1 MKKTVLKQRL
11 LIRIMKITLFQFV
24 LALVFSSVT
33 FANNIRGQ
41 KKLDT
46 KVTITVTDLNLDTAL
61 SKLEK
66 LAHVKFS
73 YNSRMSQ
80 LNQKVSVYANNE
92 ALSSVLTRILKPL
105 KMNYTE
111 VSNQIILQ
119 KDGIA
124 TTGMNGDFFSTL
136 NQNTIA
142 EIIKGRVVDEK
153 GESLPGVTILVKGT
167 TKGTTTDIDGTYS
180 ISAEI
185 GDVLQFSYVGL
196 ETKSVTVTGTTLNVT
211 LTGSGETL
219 QDVVVI
225 GSRNPTRTVTESA
238 VPIDVISMK
247 EIASQGAQVNLNQI
261 LNMVAP
267 SFTSNTQTV
276 ADGTDHI
283 DPAQLRG
290 LGPDQVLVLING
302 KRRHTSSLV
311 NINGSPGRGSVGT
324 DLNAIPAFA
333 IEKIEVLRDGA
344 SAQYGSDAIAG
355 VININVKKNTNKLDV
370 NIFGGGNL
378 SKGANDHDG
387 GFDGGNYQLD
397 LNYGTS
403 LGKEKSFI
411 NATASFQLRDAT
423 SRAKEVTGT
432 LFNAY
437 NAIEQRAAE
446 AGTNIN
452 ALFGNITNTPNTA
465 QILSNIKTFAP
476 QVTYFTAAQQTAI
489 SGAADIPQMQA
500 ALNFDATSGE
510 LAYRNLERKNFNM
523 RVGQSSLQSA
533 QFFLNA
539 AYPIN
544 DKLEAYAF
552 GGTSFREGEAAGF
565 YRRPNQARSY
575 TGLYPNGFLP
585 EIHSTINDVSVAA
598 GFRGLIFENWNFDL
612 SNTFGRNAFDYG
624 VENTVNASLREN
636 SPTEFDAGGL
646 AFAQNTTNFDM
657 NRKFD
662 VLEGLNVAFGAEYRH
677 ENFSI
682 NAGQPESYNLYDIN
696 GGVVTA
702 TTPANIKVT
711 DFYNGVFG
719 GYTGA
724 IYGTE
729 NTAYNGSRPNGSQV
743 FPGFRPANAID
754 KDRNSV
760 AIYTDLEL
768 DITDKWL
775 VNGAVRFENYSD
787 FGNTTNFK
795 IASRYKITD
804 NINLRGAVS
813 TGFRAPSLHQ
823 IYFNSTATQF
833 VGGVPFEVGTFSNDS
848 QAAEL
853 LGIPKLKQEE
863 SKSASIGFTA
873 KIPTANLTLTAD
885 AYIVQIDDR
894 VVLTDQFSRPG
905 GTPAAGTP
913 NAILN
918 ELFDEAGATAATFFA
933 NAINTESKGIDV
945 VISHK
950 TSFGNNVSLK
960 TDLSGTFSNTYRV
973 GEIKASPVLEAAG
986 QINRYY
992 SEASRVYLQE
1002 AIPRVKA
1009 NLTNSVTYKKF
1020 DFFLRNVYFGKV
1032 TDPNTADVNGDGR
1045 VEGIIVNGQA
1055 VEVEHPIWGAKIITD
1070 LSVGFKITEAAKI
1083 VIGAN
1088 NIFDIYPDANLG
1100 TQTAIRPRLVS
1111 GAIDYTAAPATI
1123 DLSNANQFVY
1133 SRNVSQFGQNGR
1145 FVFARLSFS
1154 F

>member
-1 MKKTVLKQRL
+1 MT
-11 LIRIMKITLFQFV
+11 QF
-24 LALVFSSVT
+24 
-33 FANNIRGQ
+33 
-41 KKLDT
+41 
-46 KVTITVTDLNLDTAL
+46 
-61 SKLEK
+61 
-66 LAHVKFS
+66 
-73 YNSRMSQ
+73 
-80 LNQKVSVYANNE
+80 NQKVSVYANNE

-111 VSNQIILQ
+111 VSNQIVLQ
-119 KDGIA
+119 KEEIQKVGI
-124 TTGMNGDFFSTL
+124 NGDLLSIL
-136 NQNTIA
+136 NENIA
-142 EIIKGRVVDEK
+142 AETIKGRVVDDS
-153 GESLPGVTILVKGT
+153 GQPLPGVTIIIKGT
-167 TKGTTTDIDGTYS
+167 SKGTTTDADGNYT
-180 ISAEI
+180 ITAQM

-196 ETKSVTVTGTTLNVT
+196 ETKSITVTGNVLNVT
-211 LTGSGETL
+211 LTGTGETL

-247 EIASQGAQVNLNQI
+247 DIASQGPQVNLNQI

-267 SFTSNTQTV
+267 SFTSNTTTV

-290 LGPDQVLVLING
+290 LGPDQVLVLVNG

-370 NIFGGGNL
+370 ALFGGGNL

-387 GFDGGNYQLD
+387 GIDGGNYQLD
-397 LNYGTS
+397 LNYGTG

-411 NATASFQLRDAT
+411 NGTASFQLRDAT
-423 SRAKEVTGT
+423 SRAKDVTGT
-432 LFNAY
+432 LFNGY
-437 NAIEQRAAE
+437 NAVEQRAAE

-452 ALFGNITNTPNTA
+452 ALFGNITNTPNTT
-465 QILSNIKTFAP
+465 QILTTIKQYAP
-476 QVTYFTAAQQTAI
+476 QVGYFTTAQQTAI
-489 SGAADIPQMQA
+489 TGAATISQMQT
-500 ALNFDATSGE
+500 ALNFDATQGE
-510 LAYRNLERKNFNM
+510 LDYRGLERKDFNM
-523 RVGQSSLQSA
+523 RVGQSSLKSA
-533 QFFLNA
+533 QFFLNG

-552 GGTSFREGEAAGF
+552 GGTSYRTGEAAGF
-565 YRRPNQARSY
+565 YRKPNQSRSY

-585 EIHSTINDVSVAA
+585 EIHSTINDISIAA
-598 GFRGLIFENWNFDL
+598 GLRGMLFENWNFDL
-612 SNTFGRNAFDYG
+612 SNTFGKNTFDYNI
-624 VENTVNASLREN
+624 ENTVNASMREN
-636 SPTEFDAGGL
+636 SPSEFDAGGL
-646 AFAQNTTNFDM
+646 AFAQNTTNFDI

-662 VLEGLNVAFGAEYRH
+662 ALKGLNVAFGAEYRH
-677 ENFSI
+677 ENFTI
-682 NAGQPESYNLYDIN
+682 NAGVPDSYNLYDIN
-696 GGVVTA
+696 GGVVTG

-711 DFYNGVFG
+711 DFYGANRPG
-719 GYTGA
+719 GA
-724 IYGTE
+724 
-729 NTAYNGSRPNGSQV
+729 QV

-754 KDRNSV
+754 KGRNSV
-760 AIYTDLEL
+760 AVYTDLEL
-768 DITDKWL
+768 DVTDKWL

-795 IASRYKITD
+795 IASRYKLTD

-848 QAAEL
+848 PVAKA
-853 LGIPKLKQEE
+853 LGIPTLKQEE

-873 KIPTANLTLTAD
+873 KIPAANLTLTAD
-885 AYIVQIDDR
+885 AYIVKINDR
-894 VVLTDQFSRPG
+894 VVLTDQFTS
-905 GTPAAGTP
+905 
-913 NAILN
+913 NAVTKPY
-918 ELFDEAGATAATFFA
+918 FDAAGATAATFFA
-933 NAINTESKGIDV
+933 NAIDTESKGIDV

-950 TSFGNNVSLK
+950 TSLGEALSLK
-960 TDLSGTFSNTYRV
+960 TDLSGTISNTQRV
-973 GEIKASPVLEAAG
+973 GSIHASPILEAAG

-992 SEASRVYLQE
+992 SESSRIYLQE
-1002 AIPRVKA
+1002 AVPRVKA
-1009 NLTNSVTYKKF
+1009 NLTNSLSYKKF

-1032 TDPNTADVNGDGR
+1032 TDPNIADANFDGTINAIVVNNQT
-1045 VEGIIVNGQA
+1045 VEN
-1055 VEVEHPIWGAKIITD
+1055 EHPIWAAKIITD
-1070 LSVGFKITEAAKI
+1070 LSVGFKITNTTK
-1083 VIGAN
+1083 VVVGAN
-1088 NIFDIYPDANLG
+1088 NIFDIYPTFNLGPQTIAKRASGIDAN
-1100 TQTAIRPRLVS
+1100 
-1111 GAIDYTAAPATI
+1111 GAVIYSNTTSSNNTI

-1133 SRNVSQFGQNGR
+1133 SRNTSQFGQNGR

>member
-33 FANNIRGQ
+33 IANNIRGQ

-61 SKLEK
+61 TKLEK

-105 KMNYTE
+105 KINYTE

-119 KDGIA
+119 KEGIA
-124 TTGMNGDFFSTL
+124 KTGINGEFFSTL
-136 NQNTIA
+136 NQNALA

-167 TKGTTTDIDGTYS
+167 TKGTTTDIDGSYT

-247 EIASQGAQVNLNQI
+247 DIASQGPQVNLNQI

-267 SFTSNTQTV
+267 SFTSNTTTV

-290 LGPDQVLVLING
+290 LGPDQVLVLVNG

-370 NIFGGGNL
+370 ALFAGSNF
-378 SKGANDHDG
+378 SKNANDHTGGNDG
-387 GFDGGNYQLD
+387 NNYQLD
-397 LNYGTS
+397 LNYGTG

-437 NAIEQRAAE
+437 NAVEQRAAE

-452 ALFGNITNTPNTA
+452 SLYGNINNTPNTA
-465 QILSNIKTFAP
+465 QILTTIKQYAP
-476 QVTYFTAAQQTAI
+476 GVSYFSGAQQTAI
-489 SGAADIPQMQA
+489 LGATTISQMQT
-500 ALNFDATSGE
+500 ALNFDATAGE
-510 LAYRNLERKNFNM
+510 LAYRGLERNNFNM

-552 GGTSFREGEAAGF
+552 GGTSYRTGEAAGF

-598 GFRGLIFENWNFDL
+598 GLRGMLFENWNFDL

-662 VLEGLNVAFGAEYRH
+662 VLKGLNVAFGAEYRH
-677 ENFSI
+677 ENFAI
-682 NAGQPESYNLYDIN
+682 TAGQPESYNLYDIN
-696 GGVVTA
+696 GGIVTA
-702 TTPANIKVT
+702 STPANIKVT
-711 DFYNGVFG
+711 DFFG
-719 GYTGA
+719 SA
-724 IYGTE
+724 
-729 NTAYNGSRPNGSQV
+729 RPNGSQV

-760 AIYTDLEL
+760 AVYTDLEL
-768 DITDKWL
+768 DVTDKWL

-795 IASRYKITD
+795 LATRYKLTD
-804 NINLRGAVS
+804 NINLRGAIS

-848 QAAEL
+848 QAAQL

-863 SKSASIGFTA
+863 SQSASVGFTA
-873 KIPTANLTLTAD
+873 KIPEANLTLTAD
-885 AYIVQIDDR
+885 AYIVKIDDR

-918 ELFDEAGATAATFFA
+918 GLFDTAGATAATFFA
-933 NAINTESKGIDV
+933 NAIDTESKGIDI

-1045 VEGIIVNGQA
+1045 VEGVIVNGQA
-1055 VEVEHPIWGAKIITD
+1055 VEIEHPIWGAKIITD
-1070 LSVGFKITEAAKI
+1070 LSVGFKITSAAKI

-1123 DLSNANQFVY
+1123 DLSNANQFTY
-1133 SRNVSQFGQNGR
+1133 SRNTSQFGQNGR

>member
-1 MKKTVLKQRL
+1 MKKLFFILT
-11 LIRIMKITLFQFV
+11 LIFSAAINAQEIKISGV
-24 LALVFSSVT
+24 
-33 FANNIRGQ
+33 
-41 KKLDT
+41 
-46 KVTITVTDLNLDTAL
+46 VTD
-61 SKLEK
+61 E
-66 LAHVKFS
+66 
-73 YNSRMSQ
+73 
-80 LNQKVSVYANNE
+80 
-92 ALSSVLTRILKPL
+92 
-105 KMNYTE
+105 
-111 VSNQIILQ
+111 SN
-119 KDGIA
+119 A
-124 TTGMNGDFFSTL
+124 T
-136 NQNTIA
+136 
-142 EIIKGRVVDEK
+142 
-153 GESLPGVTILVKGT
+153 LPGTTIIVKGT
-167 TKGTTTDIDGTYS
+167 KKSTTTDIDGNYT
-180 ISAEI
+180 INAEI
-185 GDVLQFSYVGL
+185 GSILQFSYVGL
-196 ETKSVTVTGTTLNVT
+196 ETKSVTVTGTLLNVT
-211 LTGSGETL
+211 LIGSGETL

-267 SFTSNTQTV
+267 SFTSNTTTV

-370 NIFGGGNL
+370 AVFTGSNF
-378 SKGANDHDG
+378 SKNANDHTGGNDG
-387 GFDGGNYQLD
+387 NNYQLD

-423 SRAKEVTGT
+423 SRAKDVTGN

-437 NAIEQRAAE
+437 NAVEQRATE

-476 QVTYFTAAQQTAI
+476 QVGYFTSAQQSAI
-489 SGAADIPQMQA
+489 NGAATVSQMQA
-500 ALNFDATSGE
+500 ALNFDATAGE
-510 LAYRNLERKNFNM
+510 LAYRNLERRNFNM
-523 RVGQSSLQSA
+523 MVGQSSLQSA

-552 GGTSFREGEAAGF
+552 GGTSYRTGEAAGF
-565 YRRPNQARSY
+565 YRRPNQSRSY

-598 GFRGLIFENWNFDL
+598 GLRGMLFENWNFDL
-612 SNTFGRNAFDYG
+612 SNTFGKNAFDYG

-662 VLEGLNVAFGAEYRH
+662 VLAGLNVAFGAEYRH

-702 TTPANIKVT
+702 TTASNVRVT
-711 DFYNGVFG
+711 DFFG
-719 GYTGA
+719 A
-724 IYGTE
+724 
-729 NTAYNGSRPNGSQV
+729 ARPNGSQV

-768 DITDKWL
+768 DVTDKWL

-905 GTPAAGTP
+905 GAPAAGSP
-913 NAILN
+913 NAVLN
-918 ELFDEAGATAATFFA
+918 GLFDTAGATAATFFA

-960 TDLSGTFSNTYRV
+960 TDLSGTFSKTYRV
-973 GEIKASPVLEAAG
+973 GKINASPVLEAAG

-1009 NLTNSVTYKKF
+1009 NLTNSITYKKF

-1032 TDPNTADVNGDGR
+1032 TDPNTADANGDGR
-1045 VEGIIVNGQA
+1045 VQGVIVNGQA
-1055 VEVEHPIWGAKIITD
+1055 VEIEHPVWGAKIITD

-1088 NIFDIYPDANLG
+1088 NIFDIYPNANLG

>member
-1 MKKTVLKQRL
+1 MKKLFFILT
-11 LIRIMKITLFQFV
+11 LIFSAGITAQE
-24 LALVFSSVT
+24 
-33 FANNIRGQ
+33 IRVSG
-41 KKLDT
+41 
-46 KVTITVTDLNLDTAL
+46 VVTDD
-61 SKLEK
+61 SKATLPGTTIM
-66 LAHVKFS
+66 VK
-73 YNSRMSQ
+73 
-80 LNQKVSVYANNE
+80 
-92 ALSSVLTRILKPL
+92 
-105 KMNYTE
+105 
-111 VSNQIILQ
+111 
-119 KDGIA
+119 GIA
-124 TTGMNGDFFSTL
+124 
-136 NQNTIA
+136 
-142 EIIKGRVVDEK
+142 
-153 GESLPGVTILVKGT
+153 KGT
-167 TKGTTTDIDGTYS
+167 TSDIDGKYT
-180 ISAEI
+180 ITANI
-185 GDVLQFSYVGL
+185 GDILQFSYVGL
-196 ETKSVTVTGTTLNVT
+196 ETKSVKITGSTLNVT

-219 QDVVVI
+219 QDVVII

-290 LGPDQVLVLING
+290 LGPDQVLVLVNG

-324 DLNAIPAFA
+324 DLNALPAFA

-378 SKGANDHDG
+378 SKGANDHSG
-387 GFDGGNYQLD
+387 GYDGGNYQLD

-423 SRAKEVTGT
+423 SRAKDATGT
-432 LFNAY
+432 LFNAF
-437 NAIEQRAAE
+437 NAVEQRAAE

-452 ALFGNITNTPNTA
+452 ALFGNINNPYAINDPLEANTA
-465 QILSNIKTFAP
+465 NQILSTIKMYAP
-476 QVTYFTAAQQTAI
+476 QVGYFTPAQQNDIANATSLYNTVVAGVTVPGMQSI
-489 SGAADIPQMQA
+489 LSGIG
-500 ALNFDATSGE
+500 DATAGE
-510 LAYRNLERKNFNM
+510 LAYRGLERKDFNM
-523 RVGQSSLQSA
+523 RVGQSSLKSA

-552 GGTSFREGEAAGF
+552 GGTSYRNGEAAGF
-565 YRRPNQARSY
+565 YRRPNQSRSY

-598 GFRGLIFENWNFDL
+598 GLRGIIFENWNFDL

-682 NAGQPESYNLYDIN
+682 NEGQPESYNLYDIN
-696 GGVVTA
+696 GGIVSA

-711 DFYNGVFG
+711 DFFG
-719 GYTGA
+719 A
-724 IYGTE
+724 
-729 NTAYNGSRPNGSQV
+729 ARPNGSQV

-768 DITDKWL
+768 DVTDKWL

-804 NINLRGAVS
+804 NINLRGAIS

-833 VGGVPFEVGTFSNDS
+833 VGGVPFEVGTFNNDS
-848 QAAEL
+848 QAADL

-873 KIPTANLTLTAD
+873 KIPSANLTLTAD

-918 ELFDEAGATAATFFA
+918 RLFDEAGATAATFFA

-960 TDLSGTFSNTYRV
+960 TDLSGTFSNTRRV
-973 GEIKASPVLEAAG
+973 GEINASSVLEAAG

-1009 NLTNSVTYKKF
+1009 NLTNFITYKKF

-1055 VEVEHPIWGAKIITD
+1055 VEIEHPIWGAKIITD
-1070 LSVGFKITEAAKI
+1070 LSVGFKITEVAKI

-1088 NIFDIYPDANLG
+1088 NIFDIYPALNLG
-1100 TQTAIRPRLVS
+1100 SQTAIRPRLVS
-1111 GAIDYTAAPATI
+1111 GAIDYTAAPSTI

-1145 FVFARLSFS
+1145 FVFARLSLS

>member
-33 FANNIRGQ
+33 IANNIRGQ

-61 SKLEK
+61 TKLEK

-105 KMNYTE
+105 KINYTE

-119 KDGIA
+119 KEGIA
-124 TTGMNGDFFSTL
+124 KTGINGEVFSTL
-136 NQNTIA
+136 NQNAMA

-167 TKGTTTDIDGTYS
+167 TKGTTTDIDGNYT

-225 GSRNPTRTVTESA
+225 GSRNPARTVTESA

-355 VININVKKNTNKLDV
+355 VININVKKNTNKLEV
-370 NIFGGGNL
+370 NLFGGGNL

-411 NATASFQLRDAT
+411 NATGSFQLRDAT
-423 SRAKEVTGT
+423 SRAKDVTGT
-432 LFNAY
+432 LFNGY
-437 NAIEQRAAE
+437 NAVEQRAAE

-465 QILSNIKTFAP
+465 QILTTIKQYAP
-476 QVTYFTAAQQTAI
+476 GVSYFTGAQQTAI
-489 SGAADIPQMQA
+489 LGATSISQMQT
-500 ALNFDATSGE
+500 ALNFDATVGE
-510 LAYRNLERKNFNM
+510 LAYRGLERKDFNM

-552 GGTSFREGEAAGF
+552 GGTSYRNGEAAGF

-575 TGLYPNGFLP
+575 TGLYLNGFLP

-598 GFRGLIFENWNFDL
+598 GLRGMLFENWNFDL
-612 SNTFGRNAFDYG
+612 SNTFGKNAFDYNI
-624 VENTVNASLREN
+624 ENTVNASLREN
-636 SPTEFDAGGL
+636 SATEFDAGGL

-662 VLEGLNVAFGAEYRH
+662 VLKGLNVAFGAEYRH
-677 ENFSI
+677 ENFQI
-682 NAGQPESYNLYDIN
+682 NAGEPDSYNQYDIN
-696 GGVVTA
+696 GGVVTG
-702 TTPANIKVT
+702 TTAANIRVT
-711 DFYNGVFG
+711 DFFG
-719 GYTGA
+719 AARPGGA
-724 IYGTE
+724 
-729 NTAYNGSRPNGSQV
+729 QV

-760 AIYTDLEL
+760 ALYTDLEL
-768 DITDKWL
+768 DVTDKWL
-775 VNGAVRFENYSD
+775 LNGAVRFENYSD

-795 IASRYKITD
+795 LATRYKLTD

-848 QAAEL
+848 QAAQL

-863 SKSASIGFTA
+863 SQSASVGFTA
-873 KIPTANLTLTAD
+873 KIPDANLTLTAD
-885 AYIVQIDDR
+885 AYIVKIDDR

-905 GTPAAGTP
+905 GTPAAGSP
-913 NAILN
+913 NAVLN
-918 ELFDEAGATAATFFA
+918 GLFDTAGATAATFFA
-933 NAINTESKGIDV
+933 NAIDTESKGIDV

-960 TDLSGTFSNTYRV
+960 TDLSGTFSKTYRV
-973 GEIKASPVLEAAG
+973 GEIHASPVLEAAG

-1045 VEGIIVNGQA
+1045 VEGVIVNGQA
-1055 VEVEHPIWGAKIITD
+1055 VEIEHPIWGAKIITD
-1070 LSVGFKITEAAKI
+1070 LSVGFKITSAAKI

-1088 NIFDIYPDANLG
+1088 NIFDIYPDMNLG

-1145 FVFARLSFS
+1145 FVFARLNFS

>member
-1 MKKTVLKQRL
+1 MKKPVLKQRL
-11 LIRIMKITLFQFV
+11 LFQIMKITLFQFV

-33 FANNIRGQ
+33 VANTIRGQ
-41 KKLDT
+41 RKLDT
-46 KVTITVTDLNLDTAL
+46 KVTITLTDLNLDTAL
-61 SKLEK
+61 TKLEK
-66 LAHVKFS
+66 LANVKFS
-73 YNSRMSQ
+73 YNSRMTQ
-80 LNQKVSVYANNE
+80 FNQKVSVSANNE

-105 KMNYTE
+105 KINYTE
-111 VSNQIILQ
+111 VSNQIVLQ
-119 KDGIA
+119 KEGIQKV
-124 TTGMNGDFFSTL
+124 GMNGDLMSTL
-136 NQNTIA
+136 NENIAA
-142 EIIKGRVVDEK
+142 EIIKGRVVDDS
-153 GESLPGVTILVKGT
+153 GQPLPGVTILVKGT
-167 TKGTTTDIDGTYS
+167 TKGTTTDADGNYS
-180 ISAEI
+180 ITAQM

-196 ETKSVTVTGTTLNVT
+196 ETKSVTVTGNIVNVT

-247 EIASQGAQVNLNQI
+247 EIASQGPQVNLNQI

-267 SFTSNTQTV
+267 SFTSNTTTV

-290 LGPDQVLVLING
+290 LGPDQVLVLVNG

-370 NIFGGGNL
+370 ALFAGGNL

-387 GFDGGNYQLD
+387 GIDGGNYQLD
-397 LNYGTS
+397 LNYGTG

-423 SRAKEVTGT
+423 SRAKDVTGT

-437 NAIEQRAAE
+437 NAVEQRAAE

-465 QILSNIKTFAP
+465 QILTTIKQYAP
-476 QVTYFTAAQQTAI
+476 QVGYFTAAQQTAI
-489 SGAADIPQMQA
+489 TGAATISQMQT
-500 ALNFDATSGE
+500 ALNFDATAGE
-510 LAYRNLERKNFNM
+510 LAYRSLERKDFNM
-523 RVGQSSLQSA
+523 RVGQSSLKSA

-552 GGTSFREGEAAGF
+552 GGTSYRTGEAAGF
-565 YRRPNQARSY
+565 YRKPNQSRSY

-585 EIHSTINDVSVAA
+585 EIHSTIGDVSVAA
-598 GFRGLIFENWNFDL
+598 GLRGLIFENWNFDL
-612 SNTFGRNAFDYG
+612 SNTFGKNTFDYNI
-624 VENTVNASLREN
+624 ENTVNASLREK
-636 SPTEFDAGGL
+636 SATEFDAGGL
-646 AFAQNTTNFDM
+646 GFSQNTTNFDI

-662 VLEGLNVAFGAEYRH
+662 VLKGLNVAFGAEYRH
-677 ENFSI
+677 ENFTI
-682 NAGQPESYNLYDIN
+682 NAGEQDSYNLYDIN
-696 GGVVTA
+696 GAVVTG

-711 DFYNGVFG
+711 DFYGATRPG
-719 GYTGA
+719 GA
-724 IYGTE
+724 
-729 NTAYNGSRPNGSQV
+729 QV

-754 KDRNSV
+754 KGRNSYAV
-760 AIYTDLEL
+760 YTDLEL
-768 DITDKWL
+768 DLTDKWL

-795 IASRYKITD
+795 IASRYKLTD

-848 QAAEL
+848 PVAKA
-853 LGIPKLKQEE
+853 LGIPTLKQEE

-873 KIPTANLTLTAD
+873 KIPAANITLTAD
-885 AYIVQIDDR
+885 AYVVKIDDR
-894 VVLTDQFSRPG
+894 VVLTDQFTS
-905 GTPAAGTP
+905 
-913 NAILN
+913 NAVTKPY
-918 ELFDEAGATAATFFA
+918 FDAAGATAATFFA
-933 NAINTESKGIDV
+933 NAIDTESKGIDV

-950 TSFGNNVSLK
+950 TSIGEGLSLK
-960 TDLSGTFSNTYRV
+960 TDLSGTISNTKKV
-973 GEIKASPVLEAAG
+973 GDIHASPILEAAG

-992 SEASRVYLQE
+992 SESSRIYLQE
-1002 AIPRVKA
+1002 AVPRVKA
-1009 NLTNSVTYKKF
+1009 NLTNSLSYKKF

-1032 TDPNTADVNGDGR
+1032 TDPNVADANNDGTINAIVVN
-1045 VEGIIVNGQA
+1045 NQA
-1055 VEVEHPIWGAKIITD
+1055 VENEHPVWAAKIITD
-1070 LSVGFKITEAAKI
+1070 LSVGFKITNATKI
-1083 VIGAN
+1083 VVGAN
-1088 NIFDIYPDANLG
+1088 NIFDIYPTFNLGPQTIAKRASGVDAN
-1100 TQTAIRPRLVS
+1100 
-1111 GAIDYTAAPATI
+1111 GAVIYSTTTSSNNSI

-1133 SRNVSQFGQNGR
+1133 SRNTSQFGQNGR

>member
-1 MKKTVLKQRL
+1 MKKL
-11 LIRIMKITLFQFV
+11 LFILTLIFSVGLTAQEIKISGV
-24 LALVFSSVT
+24 
-33 FANNIRGQ
+33 
-41 KKLDT
+41 
-46 KVTITVTDLNLDTAL
+46 VTDE
-61 SKLEK
+61 SK
-66 LAHVKFS
+66 
-73 YNSRMSQ
+73 
-80 LNQKVSVYANNE
+80 
-92 ALSSVLTRILKPL
+92 
-105 KMNYTE
+105 
-111 VSNQIILQ
+111 
-119 KDGIA
+119 A
-124 TTGMNGDFFSTL
+124 T
-136 NQNTIA
+136 
-142 EIIKGRVVDEK
+142 
-153 GESLPGVTILVKGT
+153 LPGTTIIVKGT
-167 TKGTTTDIDGTYS
+167 TKGTTSDFDGKYTMT
-180 ISAEI
+180 AKI

-196 ETKSVTVTGTTLNVT
+196 ETKSLTVTGAILNVS
-211 LTGSGETL
+211 LKGSGESL

-238 VPIDVISMK
+238 VPIDVIAMK
-247 EIASQGAQVNLNQI
+247 DIASQGPQVNLSQI

-267 SFTSNTQTV
+267 SFTSNSTTV

-290 LGPDQVLVLING
+290 LGPDQVLVLVNG
-302 KRRHTSSLV
+302 KRRHTSALV

-370 NIFGGGNL
+370 NLFSGGNF
-378 SKGANDHDG
+378 SKGANDHSGGVDG
-387 GFDGGNYQLD
+387 GDYQLD
-397 LNYGTS
+397 LNYGTG

-423 SRAKEVTGT
+423 SRAKDVTGT

-437 NAIEQRAAE
+437 NVVEDRAAA

-452 ALFGNITNTPNTA
+452 ALFGNINNISPLATTQLLTA
-465 QILSNIKTFAP
+465 IKTYSP
-476 QVTYFTAAQQTAI
+476 FTGSQQTAI
-489 SGAADIPQMQA
+489 LGATTIPQMQT
-500 ALNFDATSGE
+500 ALNFDATASE
-510 LAYRNLERKNFNM
+510 LAYRGLERKDFNM
-523 RVGQSSLQSA
+523 RVGQSSLKSA

-552 GGTSFREGEAAGF
+552 GGTSYRDGEAAGF
-565 YRRPNQARSY
+565 YRRPNQSRGYS
-575 TGLYPNGFLP
+575 GLYPNGFLP

-598 GFRGLIFENWNFDL
+598 GLRGILFQNWNFDL
-612 SNTFGRNAFDYG
+612 SNTFGRNTLDYSI
-624 VENTVNASLREN
+624 ENTVNSSMREN
-636 SPTEFDAGGL
+636 SPTKFDAGGL

-657 NRKFD
+657 NKKYD
-662 VLEGLNVAFGAEYRH
+662 VLKGLNVAFGAEYRH

-682 NAGQPESYNLYDIN
+682 NQGVPDSYNLYDIN
-696 GGVVTA
+696 GGIVTG

-719 GYTGA
+719 GYPGA
-724 IYGTE
+724 IYGSAAS
-729 NTAYNGSRPNGSQV
+729 AYNGARPGGAQV
-743 FPGFRPANAID
+743 FPGFRPSNAID
-754 KDRNSV
+754 KGRNSY
-760 AIYTDLEL
+760 ALYTDLEL
-768 DITDKWL
+768 DVTDKWL
-775 VNGAVRFENYSD
+775 VNGALRFENYSD

-795 IASRYKITD
+795 IATRYKLTD
-804 NINLRGAVS
+804 NLNLRGAVS

-833 VGGVPFEVGTFSNDS
+833 VGGVPFEVGTFSNNS
-848 QAAEL
+848 QPAQA

-885 AYIVQIDDR
+885 AYVVQIDDR
-894 VVLTDQFSRPG
+894 VVLTDQFARPS
-905 GTPAAGTP
+905 GTFAAGTP
-913 NAILN
+913 QRDLQ
-918 ELFDEAGATAATFFA
+918 LQFDAAGATAATFFA

-950 TSFGNNVSLK
+950 TSFGNNISLK
-960 TDLSGTFSNTYRV
+960 SDLSGTFSETYRV
-973 GEIKASPVLEAAG
+973 GAIKGSPTLIANG
-986 QINRYY
+986 QVNRYY

-1009 NLTNSVTYKKF
+1009 NLTNSLSYKKF

-1032 TDPNTADVNGDGR
+1032 TDPNTADANGDGR
-1045 VEGIIVNGQA
+1045 VEGAIINGQV

-1070 LSVGFKITEAAKI
+1070 LSVGFKLSNAAKI

-1088 NIFDIYPDANLG
+1088 NIFDIYPDENLG
-1100 TQTAIRPRLVS
+1100 PQNVIRPTLVG
-1111 GAIDYTAAPATI
+1111 GAVAYTAAPSTI

-1133 SRNVSQFGQNGR
+1133 SRNTSQFGMNGR
-1145 FVFARLSFS
+1145 FLFARLSFS

>member
-1 MKKTVLKQRL
+1 MKKLFFILTFLFSAGLTAQE
-11 LIRIMKITLFQFV
+11 MKV
-24 LALVFSSVT
+24 AGV
-33 FANNIRGQ
+33 
-41 KKLDT
+41 
-46 KVTITVTDLNLDTAL
+46 VTDESNATLPGTT
-61 SKLEK
+61 
-66 LAHVKFS
+66 V
-73 YNSRMSQ
+73 
-80 LNQKVSVYANNE
+80 
-92 ALSSVLTRILKPL
+92 ILK
-105 KMNYTE
+105 
-111 VSNQIILQ
+111 
-119 KDGIA
+119 
-124 TTGMNGDFFSTL
+124 
-136 NQNTIA
+136 
-142 EIIKGRVVDEK
+142 
-153 GESLPGVTILVKGT
+153 GT
-167 TKGTTTDIDGTYS
+167 SKSTTTDADGKFT
-180 ISAEI
+180 ITAKT

-196 ETKSVTVTGTTLNVT
+196 ETKSVTVTGITLNVT

-219 QDVVVI
+219 QDVVVL

-247 EIASQGAQVNLNQI
+247 DIASQGPQVNLNQI

-267 SFTSNTQTV
+267 SFTSNTTTV

-370 NIFGGGNL
+370 ALFGGGNL
-378 SKGANDHDG
+378 SKGANDHTGGIDG
-387 GFDGGNYQLD
+387 ANYQLD
-397 LNYGTS
+397 LNYGTG

-423 SRAKEVTGT
+423 SRAKDVTGN

-437 NAIEQRAAE
+437 NAVEQRAAE

-452 ALFGNITNTPNTA
+452 ALYGNINNTPNTA
-465 QILSNIKTFAP
+465 QILTTIKQYAP
-476 QVTYFTAAQQTAI
+476 TVGYFTAAQQTAI
-489 SGAADIPQMQA
+489 TGAATISQMQT
-500 ALNFDATSGE
+500 ALNFDATAGE
-510 LAYRNLERKNFNM
+510 LAYRGLERRNFNM
-523 RVGQSSLQSA
+523 RVGQSSLKSA

-539 AYPIN
+539 AYPIT

-552 GGTSFREGEAAGF
+552 GGTSYRDGEAAGF

-585 EIHSTINDVSVAA
+585 EIHSTINDVSIAA
-598 GFRGLIFENWNFDL
+598 GLRGMIFENWNFDL

-624 VENTVNASLREN
+624 VENTVNASLREK

-662 VLEGLNVAFGAEYRH
+662 VLEGFNVAFGAEYRN

-702 TTPANIKVT
+702 TTASNIRVT
-711 DFYNGVFG
+711 DFFG
-719 GYTGA
+719 A
-724 IYGTE
+724 
-729 NTAYNGSRPNGSQV
+729 SRPNGSQV

-760 AIYTDLEL
+760 AVYTDLEL
-768 DITDKWL
+768 DLTDKWL

-795 IASRYKITD
+795 VATRYKLTE

-848 QAAEL
+848 QAAQL

-863 SKSASIGFTA
+863 SQSASIGFTA

-885 AYIVQIDDR
+885 AYIVKIDDR

-905 GTPAAGTP
+905 GAPAAGSP

-918 ELFDEAGATAATFFA
+918 ALFDTAGATAATFFA
-933 NAINTESKGIDV
+933 NAIDTESKGIDI

-973 GEIKASPVLEAAG
+973 GDIHASPVLAAAG

-1009 NLTNSVTYKKF
+1009 NLTNSISYKKF

-1055 VEVEHPIWGAKIITD
+1055 VEIEHPIWGAKIITD
-1070 LSVGFKITEAAKI
+1070 LSVGFKITDAAKI

-1088 NIFDIYPDANLG
+1088 NIFDIYPDMNLG

-1111 GAIDYTAAPATI
+1111 GAINYTAAPATI
-1123 DLSNANQFVY
+1123 DLSNANQFIY
-1133 SRNVSQFGQNGR
+1133 SRNTSQFGQNGR

>member
-1 MKKTVLKQRL
+1 MKKTVFKQRL

-33 FANNIRGQ
+33 IANNIRGQ

-61 SKLEK
+61 TKLEK

-105 KMNYTE
+105 KINYTE

-119 KDGIA
+119 KEGIA
-124 TTGMNGDFFSTL
+124 KTGINGEFFSTL
-136 NQNTIA
+136 NQNALA

-167 TKGTTTDIDGTYS
+167 TKGTTTDIDGSYT

-247 EIASQGAQVNLNQI
+247 DIASQGPQVNLNQI

-267 SFTSNTQTV
+267 SFTSNTTTV

-290 LGPDQVLVLING
+290 LGPDQVLVLVNG

-370 NIFGGGNL
+370 ALFAGSNF
-378 SKGANDHDG
+378 SKNANDHTGGNDG
-387 GFDGGNYQLD
+387 NNYQLD
-397 LNYGTS
+397 LNYGTG

-437 NAIEQRAAE
+437 NAVEQRAAE

-452 ALFGNITNTPNTA
+452 SLYGNINNTPNTA
-465 QILSNIKTFAP
+465 QILTTIKQYAP
-476 QVTYFTAAQQTAI
+476 GVSYFSGAQQTAI
-489 SGAADIPQMQA
+489 LGATTISQMQT
-500 ALNFDATSGE
+500 ALNFDATAGE
-510 LAYRNLERKNFNM
+510 LAYRGLERNNFNM

-552 GGTSFREGEAAGF
+552 GGTSYRTGEAAGF

-598 GFRGLIFENWNFDL
+598 GLRGMLFENWNFDL

-662 VLEGLNVAFGAEYRH
+662 VLKGLNVAFGAEYRH
-677 ENFSI
+677 ENFAI
-682 NAGQPESYNLYDIN
+682 TAGQPESYNLYDIN
-696 GGVVTA
+696 GGIVTA
-702 TTPANIKVT
+702 STPANIKVT
-711 DFYNGVFG
+711 DFFG
-719 GYTGA
+719 SA
-724 IYGTE
+724 
-729 NTAYNGSRPNGSQV
+729 RPNGSQV

-760 AIYTDLEL
+760 AVYTDLEL
-768 DITDKWL
+768 DVTDKWL

-795 IASRYKITD
+795 LATRYKLTD
-804 NINLRGAVS
+804 NINLRGAIS

-863 SKSASIGFTA
+863 SQSASVGFTA
-873 KIPTANLTLTAD
+873 KIPEANLTLTAD
-885 AYIVQIDDR
+885 AYIVKIDDR

-918 ELFDEAGATAATFFA
+918 GLFDTAGATAATFFA
-933 NAINTESKGIDV
+933 NAIDTESKGIDI

-1045 VEGIIVNGQA
+1045 VEGVIVNGQA
-1055 VEVEHPIWGAKIITD
+1055 VEIEHPIWGAKIITD
-1070 LSVGFKITEAAKI
+1070 LSVGFKITSAAKI

-1123 DLSNANQFVY
+1123 DLSNANQFTY
-1133 SRNVSQFGQNGR
+1133 SRNTSQFGQNGR

>member
-1 MKKTVLKQRL
+1 
-11 LIRIMKITLFQFV
+11 MKITLFQFV

-33 FANNIRGQ
+33 IANNIRGQ
-41 KKLDT
+41 RKLDT
-46 KVTITVTDLNLDTAL
+46 KVTITLTDLNLDTAL
-61 SKLEK
+61 TKLEK
-66 LAHVKFS
+66 LANVKFS
-73 YNSRMSQ
+73 YNSRMTQ
-80 LNQKVSVYANNE
+80 FNQKVSVYANNE

-111 VSNQIILQ
+111 VSNQIVLQ
-119 KDGIA
+119 KEEIQKVGI
-124 TTGMNGDFFSTL
+124 NGDLMSTL
-136 NQNTIA
+136 NENIAA
-142 EIIKGRVVDEK
+142 EIIKGRVVDDN
-153 GESLPGVTILVKGT
+153 GQPLPGVTIIIKGT
-167 TKGTTTDIDGTYS
+167 TKGTTTDADGTYS
-180 ISAEI
+180 INAQI

-196 ETKSVTVTGTTLNVT
+196 ETKSITVTGNILNVT
-211 LTGSGETL
+211 LTGTGETL

-247 EIASQGAQVNLNQI
+247 DISSQGPQVNLNQI

-267 SFTSNTQTV
+267 SFTSNTTTV

-290 LGPDQVLVLING
+290 LGPDQVLVLVNG

-370 NIFGGGNL
+370 ALFGGGNL
-378 SKGANDHDG
+378 SKGANDHEG
-387 GFDGGNYQLD
+387 GIDGGNYQLD
-397 LNYGTS
+397 LNYGTG

-411 NATASFQLRDAT
+411 NATASFQFRDAT
-423 SRAKEVTGT
+423 SRAKDVTGT

-437 NAIEQRAAE
+437 NAVEQRAAE

-452 ALFGNITNTPNTA
+452 ALFGNINNTPNTT
-465 QILSNIKTFAP
+465 QILTTIKQYAP
-476 QVTYFTAAQQTAI
+476 QVGYFTTAQQTAI
-489 SGAADIPQMQA
+489 TGALTISQMQT
-500 ALNFDATSGE
+500 ALNFDATQGE
-510 LAYRNLERKNFNM
+510 LDYRGLERKDFNM
-523 RVGQSSLQSA
+523 RVGQSSLKSA

-539 AYPIN
+539 AYPIT

-552 GGTSFREGEAAGF
+552 GGTSYRTGEAAGF
-565 YRRPNQARSY
+565 YRRPNQSRSY

-585 EIHSTINDVSVAA
+585 EIHSTIGDVSAA
-598 GFRGLIFENWNFDL
+598 VGLRGKILEDWNFDL

-636 SPTEFDAGGL
+636 SPTKFDAGGL

-662 VLEGLNVAFGAEYRH
+662 VLKGLNVAFGAEYRH

-682 NAGQPESYNLYDIN
+682 TAGQPESYNLYDIN

-711 DFYNGVFG
+711 DFFG
-719 GYTGA
+719 A
-724 IYGTE
+724 
-729 NTAYNGSRPNGSQV
+729 ARPNGSQV

-754 KDRNSV
+754 KGRNSV
-760 AIYTDLEL
+760 AVYTDLEL
-768 DITDKWL
+768 DLTDKWL

-795 IASRYKITD
+795 VASRYKLTD

-848 QAAEL
+848 PVAKA
-853 LGIPKLKQEE
+853 LGIPTLKQEE

-873 KIPTANLTLTAD
+873 KIPAANITLTAD
-885 AYIVQIDDR
+885 AYVVKIDDR
-894 VVLTDQFSRPG
+894 VVLTDQFTSNTVTKPY
-905 GTPAAGTP
+905 
-913 NAILN
+913 
-918 ELFDEAGATAATFFA
+918 FDAAGATAATFFA
-933 NAINTESKGIDV
+933 NAIDTESKGIDV

-950 TSFGNNVSLK
+950 ISFGEGLSLK
-960 TDLSGTFSNTYRV
+960 TDLSGTISNTKKV
-973 GEIKASPVLEAAG
+973 GSIHASPILEAAG

-1002 AIPRVKA
+1002 SVPRVKA
-1009 NLTNSVTYKKF
+1009 NLTNSLSYKKF

-1032 TDPNTADVNGDGR
+1032 TDPNTVDVNGDGF
-1045 VEGIIVNGQA
+1045 VGAIVVNGRA
-1055 VEVEHPIWGAKIITD
+1055 AENEHPIWAAKIITD

-1088 NIFDIYPDANLG
+1088 NIFDIYPDLNLG
-1100 TQTAIRPRLVS
+1100 PISAKRPTNIANPNLTGLDSNGNV
-1111 GAIDYTAAPATI
+1111 AYDPATTI

-1133 SRNVSQFGQNGR
+1133 SRNTSQFGQNGR

>member
-1 MKKTVLKQRL
+1 MKNLLFILTFIFSVGLTAQKINVKGTV
-11 LIRIMKITLFQFV
+11 
-24 LALVFSSVT
+24 
-33 FANNIRGQ
+33 N
-41 KKLDT
+41 D
-46 KVTITVTDLNLDTAL
+46 D
-61 SKLEK
+61 
-66 LAHVKFS
+66 
-73 YNSRMSQ
+73 
-80 LNQKVSVYANNE
+80 
-92 ALSSVLTRILKPL
+92 
-105 KMNYTE
+105 
-111 VSNQIILQ
+111 SN
-119 KDGIA
+119 GP
-124 TTGMNGDFFSTL
+124 
-136 NQNTIA
+136 
-142 EIIKGRVVDEK
+142 
-153 GESLPGVTILVKGT
+153 LPGVTVIVKGT
-167 TKGTTTDIDGTYS
+167 TKGTTTDIEGNYT

-185 GDVLQFSYVGL
+185 GAVLQFSYVGL

-247 EIASQGAQVNLNQI
+247 EISSQGAQVNLNQI

-267 SFTSNTQTV
+267 SFTSNTTTV

-290 LGPDQVLVLING
+290 LGPDQVLVLLNG

-324 DLNAIPAFA
+324 DLNSIPAFA

-355 VININVKKNTNKLDV
+355 VININVKKNTNKLEV
-370 NIFGGGNL
+370 NLFGGGNL
-378 SKGANDHDG
+378 SKGANDHTG
-387 GFDGGNYQLD
+387 GIDGGNYQLD

-423 SRAKEVTGT
+423 SRAKDATGN

-437 NAIEQRAAE
+437 NAVEQRASQ

-452 ALFGNITNTPNTA
+452 ALFGNINNTPNTT
-465 QILSNIKTFAP
+465 QILTTIKQYAP
-476 QVTYFTAAQQTAI
+476 GVSYFTGAQQTAI
-489 SGAADIPQMQA
+489 LGATTISQMQT
-500 ALNFDATSGE
+500 ALNFDATAGE
-510 LAYRNLERKNFNM
+510 LAYRSLERKNFNM

-552 GGTSFREGEAAGF
+552 GGTSHRTGEAAGF

-598 GFRGLIFENWNFDL
+598 GLRGMLFGNWNFDL

-646 AFAQNTTNFDM
+646 AFSQNTTNFDM

-662 VLEGLNVAFGAEYRH
+662 VLKGLNVAFGAEYRN
-677 ENFSI
+677 ENFTI

-702 TTPANIKVT
+702 TTASNIRVT
-711 DFYNGVFG
+711 DFY
-719 GYTGA
+719 GA
-724 IYGTE
+724 
-729 NTAYNGSRPNGSQV
+729 ARPNGSQV

-754 KDRNSV
+754 KGRNSV
-760 AIYTDLEL
+760 ALYTDLEL
-768 DITDKWL
+768 DVTDKWL
-775 VNGAVRFENYSD
+775 VNGALRFENYSD

-795 IASRYKITD
+795 IASRYKLTD

-848 QAAEL
+848 QAAQL

-873 KIPTANLTLTAD
+873 KIPKANLTLTAD
-885 AYIVQIDDR
+885 AYVVQIDDR

-913 NAILN
+913 QRDLQIQ
-918 ELFDEAGATAATFFA
+918 FDAAGATAATFFA

-950 TSFGNNVSLK
+950 TNFGNNVSLK
-960 TDLSGTFSNTYRV
+960 TDLSGTFSKTYRV
-973 GEIKASPVLEAAG
+973 GEINASPILEAAG

-992 SEASRVYLQE
+992 SEMSRVYLQE

-1009 NLTNSVTYKKF
+1009 NLTNSITYKKF

-1045 VEGIIVNGQA
+1045 VEGVIINGQA
-1055 VEVEHPIWGAKIITD
+1055 VEIEHPIWGAKIITD
-1070 LSVGFKITEAAKI
+1070 LSVGFKISGATKI

-1123 DLSNANQFVY
+1123 DLTNANQFTY

-1145 FVFARLSFS
+1145 FVFARLNFS

>member
-1 MKKTVLKQRL
+1 MKKL
-11 LIRIMKITLFQFV
+11 LFILILIFSVALSAQEIKISGV
-24 LALVFSSVT
+24 
-33 FANNIRGQ
+33 
-41 KKLDT
+41 
-46 KVTITVTDLNLDTAL
+46 VTD
-61 SKLEK
+61 E
-66 LAHVKFS
+66 
-73 YNSRMSQ
+73 
-80 LNQKVSVYANNE
+80 
-92 ALSSVLTRILKPL
+92 
-105 KMNYTE
+105 
-111 VSNQIILQ
+111 SN
-119 KDGIA
+119 A
-124 TTGMNGDFFSTL
+124 T
-136 NQNTIA
+136 
-142 EIIKGRVVDEK
+142 
-153 GESLPGVTILVKGT
+153 LPGTTIIVKGT
-167 TKGTTTDIDGTYS
+167 TKGTTSDFDGSYS
-180 ISAEI
+180 ITAKM

-196 ETKSVTVTGTTLNVT
+196 ETKTITVTGTTVNVT
-211 LTGSGETL
+211 LKGSGESL
-219 QDVVVI
+219 EDVVVL
-225 GSRNPTRTVTESA
+225 GSRNPTRTVTESTA
-238 VPIDVISMK
+238 PIDVINMK
-247 EIASQGAQVNLNQI
+247 DIASQGPQVNLSQI

-267 SFTSNTQTV
+267 SFTSNSTTV

-290 LGPDQVLVLING
+290 LGPDQVLVLVNG

-355 VININVKKNTNKLDV
+355 VININVKKNTNKLDI
-370 NIFGGGNL
+370 NLFSGGNF
-378 SKGANDHDG
+378 SKGANDHSG
-387 GFDGGNYQLD
+387 GVDGGNYQLD

-423 SRAKEVTGT
+423 SRAKDVTGT

-437 NAIEQRAAE
+437 NAIEDRAAA

-452 ALFGNITNTPNTA
+452 SLFANITNTPNTA
-465 QILSNIKTFAP
+465 QILSTIKQYSP
-476 QVTYFTAAQQTAI
+476 SVSYFTGAQQTAI
-489 SGAADIPQMQA
+489 LGATTIAEMQT
-500 ALNFDATSGE
+500 ALNFDATDGE
-510 LAYRNLERKNFNM
+510 LAFRNLQRKDFNM
-523 RVGQSSLQSA
+523 RVGQSSLKSA

-544 DKLEAYAF
+544 DNLEIYAF
-552 GGTSFREGEAAGF
+552 GGTSYRDGEAAGF
-565 YRRPNQARSY
+565 YRRPNQSRGYS
-575 TGLYPNGFLP
+575 GLYPNGFLP
-585 EIHSTINDVSVAA
+585 EIHSTINDASVAA
-598 GFRGLIFENWNFDL
+598 GLRGLLFKDWNFDL
-612 SNTFGRNAFDYG
+612 SNTFGRNAFDYSI
-624 VENTVNASLREN
+624 ENTVNSSMRES
-636 SPTEFDAGGL
+636 SPTKFDAGGL

-657 NRKFD
+657 NKKYDF
-662 VLEGLNVAFGAEYRH
+662 LQGLNVAFGAEYRH

-682 NAGQPESYNLYDIN
+682 SQGVPDSYNLYDIN
-696 GGVVTA
+696 GGIVTG

-711 DFYNGVFG
+711 DFYNATRPG
-719 GYTGA
+719 GA
-724 IYGTE
+724 
-729 NTAYNGSRPNGSQV
+729 QV
-743 FPGFRPANAID
+743 FPGFRPANAVD
-754 KDRNSV
+754 KGRNSY
-760 AIYTDLEL
+760 ALYTDLEL
-768 DITDKWL
+768 DVTDKWL
-775 VNGAVRFENYSD
+775 VNGALRFENYSD

-795 IASRYKITD
+795 VATRYKVTD
-804 NINLRGAVS
+804 NINLRGAIS

-848 QAAEL
+848 QPAQL

-873 KIPTANLTLTAD
+873 KIPAANITLTAD

-913 NAILN
+913 NATLN
-918 ELFDEAGATAATFFA
+918 ALFDTAGATAATFFA
-933 NAINTESKGIDV
+933 NAIDTESKGIDV

-960 TDLSGTFSNTYRV
+960 SDLSGTFSQTYRV
-973 GEIKASPVLEAAG
+973 GAIHASPILEAAG
-986 QINRYY
+986 QVNRYY
-992 SEASRVYLQE
+992 SETSRVYLQE

-1009 NLTNSVTYKKF
+1009 NLTNSLTYKKF

-1032 TDPNTADVNGDGR
+1032 TDPNTADANGDGR
-1045 VEGIIVNGQA
+1045 VEGALVNGQ
-1055 VEVEHPIWGAKIITD
+1055 VIEVEHPIWGAKIITD

-1088 NIFDIYPDANLG
+1088 NIFDIYPDENLG
-1100 TQTAIRPRLVS
+1100 PQSVIRPRLVG
-1111 GAIDYTAAPATI
+1111 GAIDYTAAPSTI

-1133 SRNVSQFGQNGR
+1133 SRNTSQFGQNGR
-1145 FVFARLSFS
+1145 FLFARLSLS

>member
-1 MKKTVLKQRL
+1 MKKTALKQRL

-33 FANNIRGQ
+33 IANNIRGQ

-61 SKLEK
+61 TKLEK

-105 KMNYTE
+105 KINYTE

-119 KDGIA
+119 KEEIAKTGI
-124 TTGMNGDFFSTL
+124 NGGLFSTL
-136 NQNTIA
+136 NQNAVA
-142 EIIKGRVVDEK
+142 EIIKGRVVDDK

-167 TKGTTTDIDGTYS
+167 TKGTTTDIDGNYS

-196 ETKSVTVTGTTLNVT
+196 ETKSVTVTGRTLNIT

-437 NAIEQRAAE
+437 NAVEQRAAE

-476 QVTYFTAAQQTAI
+476 QVGYFTAAQQTAI
-489 SGAADIPQMQA
+489 SGAADIPQMQT
-500 ALNFDATSGE
+500 ALNFDATAGE
-510 LAYRNLERKNFNM
+510 LAYRGLERKNFNM
-523 RVGQSSLQSA
+523 RVGQSSLKSA

-598 GFRGLIFENWNFDL
+598 GLRGLIFENWNFDL

-662 VLEGLNVAFGAEYRH
+662 VLKGLNMAFGAEYRH
-677 ENFSI
+677 ENFQI

-696 GGVVTA
+696 GGVVTG

-711 DFYNGVFG
+711 DFFG
-719 GYTGA
+719 A
-724 IYGTE
+724 
-729 NTAYNGSRPNGSQV
+729 ARPNGSQV

-760 AIYTDLEL
+760 AVYTDLEL
-768 DITDKWL
+768 DVTDKWL
-775 VNGAVRFENYSD
+775 INGAVRFENYSD

-804 NINLRGAVS
+804 NINLRGALS

-863 SKSASIGFTA
+863 SQSASVGFTA

-885 AYIVQIDDR
+885 AYIVKIDDR

-918 ELFDEAGATAATFFA
+918 GLFDTAGATAATFFA
-933 NAINTESKGIDV
+933 NAIDTESKGIDV

-960 TDLSGTFSNTYRV
+960 TDLSGTFSKTYRV
-973 GEIKASPVLEAAG
+973 GEIHASPVLEAVG

-1045 VEGIIVNGQA
+1045 VEGVIVNGQA
-1055 VEVEHPIWGAKIITD
+1055 VEIEHPIWGAKIITD
-1070 LSVGFKITEAAKI
+1070 LSVGFKITNAAKI

-1088 NIFDIYPDANLG
+1088 NIFDIYPDVNLG

-1145 FVFARLSFS
+1145 FVFARLNFS